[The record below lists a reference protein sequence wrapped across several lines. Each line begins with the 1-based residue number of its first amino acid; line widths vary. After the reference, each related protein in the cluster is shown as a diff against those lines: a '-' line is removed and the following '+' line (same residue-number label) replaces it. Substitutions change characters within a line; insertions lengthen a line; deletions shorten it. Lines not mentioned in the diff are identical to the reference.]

1 MRTTALSVPP
11 HSVFS
16 PQLSAKR
23 GTPHPGNSEARVSQP
38 CPAHAGKKYHAHSG
52 SFRPAAQRFLS
63 LTIRKARYAS
73 LRKFRSAPRF
83 AAFSRALRQEISC
96 AQRLFPPRRPH
107 SVLSQLSAKRGTSH
121 PGNSEARV
129 SQPCPARTGKKYH
142 AHSGS
147 FRPAVCTSFSPLNF
161 PKSAG
166 TPHPGNSEARRVS
179 QPCPANA
186 GKEHHAH
193 SASFRPAAAQRF
205 LPPDYPQSAEC
216 LTPEIP
222 KRAAF
227 RSLLREHRQ
236 EISCA
241 QRFFPSRRRKA
252 FSPNFPQSAG
262 AGRFLAGRRNPR
274 VLFPTNALEY
284 TPKAHSKQ
292 KRR

>member
-1 MRTTALSVPP
+1 MP
-11 HSVFS
+11 HS
-16 PQLSAKR
+16 
-23 GTPHPGNSEARVSQP
+23 GNSEARRVLQP
-38 CPAHAGKKYHAHSG
+38 S
-52 SFRPAAQRFLS
+52 
-63 LTIRKARYAS
+63 
-73 LRKFRSAPRF
+73 
-83 AAFSRALRQEISC
+83 
-96 AQRLFPPRRPH
+96 
-107 SVLSQLSAKRGTSH
+107 
-121 PGNSEARV
+121 
-129 SQPCPARTGKKYH
+129 PARTGKKYH

-147 FRPAVCTSFSPLNF
+147 FRPAVRIAFFPNF
-161 PKSAG
+161 
-166 TPHPGNSEARRVS
+166 
-179 QPCPANA
+179 
-186 GKEHHAH
+186 
-193 SASFRPAAAQRF
+193 
-205 LPPDYPQSAEC
+205 PQSAERLTPEIPKRAFRSLAPRAQARNIMRTAALSVPPSAHRFLPSTFRKAPER